1 MFVNSHPV
9 PNGTNNKI
17 IERYIT
23 QMQGR
28 NRAKKRCNNKLL
40 GRNYTDGREKLPL
53 HKKKEKIVPLW
64 LRTKKGMFLTSHP
77 VLLPTQ

>member
-28 NRAKKRCNNKLL
+28 NRAKERCNNKLL
-40 GRNYTDGREKLPL
+40 RRNYTDARGESESESESEPRGALNNKNLPRSGA
-53 HKKKEKIVPLW
+53 KPRPDAGTV
-64 LRTKKGMFLTSHP
+64 
-77 VLLPTQ
+77 